1 MVQDR
6 QFQAAQ
12 VRRPQD
18 QPEAKRMIAT
28 TPPEQRI
35 DQPRAMVNSSC
46 NAVGGNAG
54 YLVRFVTQPP
64 ETSVFCCYVSC
75 VTVGNNSEIQLK
87 RAKCLNTGRR
97 YDLTEA
103 GFRGILH
110 PSKSRKAISYILK
123 RNQLNR
129 VVRTGQRAS
138 TVRAGGGTVDPLRSG
153 VWCARS
159 FFTRC
164 LSKRGEGSDMSTLNN
179 PSCVCGS
186 HSPQV
191 ETLYRQSL
199 DWPEME
205 ATAPVITG
213 DPLPSGMAPPVSVP
227 EYPVYLVSVPA
238 DFSPNSWHTVPPG
251 CNHYPSG
258 EVAAEVV
265 AVMNRAIIRASRDG
279 GVSRWFIRLR
289 KSTGG
294 ASMSVQL
301 KEPFFPRSE
310 YDMPPAFMTMRG
322 QVIQWQGTIADLNER
337 LSRAANS
344 KGKVMRAYVAHS
356 IRPDELR
363 PIPTGDQSKRESVSS
378 GGDAGPQFNRTALVE
393 NLPPARGDSGPRQHQ
408 PGSIYLVDVPSDY
421 EPFNWKSLPGSFQ
434 KVKDKQAAKAA
445 ALGQNRRLLA
455 RSVHGIVYAWYIVV
469 TAPKSFGIVQLNIPA
484 GWRPI
489 DAYDMPEPMTVI
501 HEKKRRKESVTKLN
515 QQLDRDHSRG
525 RKRAYVAIPI
535 ERPEV
540 MEMQPQGQPEPQ
552 EATQAGSVI
561 DADLMRRGHFQTDTR
576 QHEQNCSC
584 SNEWLN

>member
-1 MVQDR
+1 
-6 QFQAAQ
+6 
-12 VRRPQD
+12 
-18 QPEAKRMIAT
+18 
-28 TPPEQRI
+28 
-35 DQPRAMVNSSC
+35 
-46 NAVGGNAG
+46 
-54 YLVRFVTQPP
+54 
-64 ETSVFCCYVSC
+64 
-75 VTVGNNSEIQLK
+75 
-87 RAKCLNTGRR
+87 
-97 YDLTEA
+97 
-103 GFRGILH
+103 
-110 PSKSRKAISYILK
+110 
-123 RNQLNR
+123 
-129 VVRTGQRAS
+129 
-138 TVRAGGGTVDPLRSG
+138 
-153 VWCARS
+153 
-159 FFTRC
+159 
-164 LSKRGEGSDMSTLNN
+164 
-179 PSCVCGS
+179 
-186 HSPQV
+186 
-191 ETLYRQSL
+191 
-199 DWPEME
+199 ME
-205 ATAPVITG
+205 ATAPVIAG

-337 LSRAANS
+337 LSRVANS

-363 PIPTGDQSKRESVSS
+363 PIPTGDQPEGESVSS
-378 GGDAGPQFNRTALVE
+378 GGDAGPQINRTALVE
-393 NLPPARGDSGPRQHQ
+393 NLPPARGDSAPRQHQ

-434 KVKDKQAAKAA
+434 KVKDKQAAKDA
-445 ALGQNRRLLA
+445 ALGQNRRLLG

-469 TAPKSFGIVQLNIPA
+469 EAPKSFGVVQLNIPN

-561 DADLMRRGHFQTDTR
+561 DADLMRRGQFQTDTR

-584 SNEWLN
+584 SSEWLN